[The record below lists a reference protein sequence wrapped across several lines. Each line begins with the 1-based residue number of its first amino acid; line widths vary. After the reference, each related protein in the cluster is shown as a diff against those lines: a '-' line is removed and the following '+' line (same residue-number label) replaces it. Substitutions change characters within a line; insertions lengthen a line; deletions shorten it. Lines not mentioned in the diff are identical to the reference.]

1 MLLSCCKSASCINDL
16 LHHAM
21 ESGDRMTK
29 ESPVASY
36 EMIGRL
42 FIVFGVVCKTAGE
55 MYELEKESRR
65 TFLNLM
71 GSGYERYIDLFEA
84 QRVALRRVLSRVP
97 LFRDRDYQKY
107 PQVAVDDILSVKEEF
122 LPLEQLPF
130 CGNRKAQDL
139 YFDATRLAYKMHDMT
154 LLGLEGIVKLL
165 QGMHDHQQM
174 LPVHPEM
181 RAKRWQRMEDDY
193 REHEWENDKHLFLKR
208 RDDHISQYG
217 CDKTSLT
224 ELMKQIDNEAT
235 NQLFGGMVAT
245 LNWHYLN
252 QDDHVTFIFENRDK
266 LTREHIIQHLK
277 FIHIHRLL
285 EQEIALCDLRQPAV
299 GAYAD
304 LFTNRAAQ
312 EMAEILASTIAKK
325 VDFKHGYQ
333 YGAWVQV
340 MEDLKLIRADKRNG
354 TAITRF
360 VNKTFG
366 EEIDKTTLF
375 RCLGKEDDFE
385 KIRDLYQSILSIV
398 RQEIDRNPRLY
409 LHRRF
414 CIIESKSS

>member
-1 MLLSCCKSASCINDL
+1 MLLSCCKSVSCINDL
-16 LHHAM
+16 LRHAM

-55 MYELEKESRR
+55 MCELEKESRR
-65 TFLNLM
+65 TFLDLM
-71 GSGYERYIDLFEA
+71 RSDYERHIALFEA
-84 QRVALRRVLSRVP
+84 QRGALRRVLGRVP

-107 PQVAVDDILSVKEEF
+107 PQVAVEDVLSVKEEF

-130 CGNRKAQDL
+130 CGNRKVQEI
-139 YFDATRLAYKMHDMT
+139 YFDATRLAYKMHDMIF
-154 LLGLEGIVKLL
+154 LGLEGIIKFL
-165 QGMHDHQQM
+165 QGMYNHQQM
-174 LPVHPEM
+174 LPTHPEM
-181 RAKRWQRMEDDY
+181 RAKRWQRMVDDY
-193 REHEWENDKHLFLKR
+193 RENEWEDDKQLFLKR
-208 RDDHISQYG
+208 RDDHIRQYG
-217 CDKTSLT
+217 CDKASLT
-224 ELMKQIDNEAT
+224 VLMKQIDNEAT

-245 LNWHYLN
+245 LNWHYLH
-252 QDDHVTFIFENRDK
+252 QDDHVTFIFEKRDK
-266 LTREHIIQHLK
+266 LTREQIIQHLK

-285 EQEIALCDLRQPAV
+285 EQEIVLCDLRQPAV

-375 RCLGKEDDFE
+375 RCLGKEDDFG
-385 KIRDLYQSILSIV
+385 KIGDLYNSILSII
-398 RQEIDRNPRLY
+398 RQEIDCDPRLY
-409 LHRRF
+409 IL
-414 CIIESKSS
+414 KQAL